1 MEEAEFRKKF
11 AGGPIKRI
19 GFARFLRNVLL
30 AIGNSGD
37 GALAPFAETRLDH
50 PSPLVRGMAVW
61 ALARLLPREEFLSL
75 AGGHGEEGDAE
86 IQAEW
91 DDAINREGTR

>member
-1 MEEAEFRKKF
+1 
-11 AGGPIKRI
+11 
-19 GFARFLRNVLL
+19 
-30 AIGNSGD
+30 
-37 GALAPFAETRLDH
+37 
-50 PSPLVRGMAVW
+50 MAVW